1 MLGTTYIKRY
11 MMIKVK
17 KLKTKYRYTN
27 TIRIAFQSIIL
38 LLLLYVAIRPLFDKG
53 YVADFEAYCPFGGLS
68 AFMSKLNLGSLS
80 CTMGETQIFLGIILL
95 VGAFLFG
102 KLFCSYLCPIGSVSE
117 WFGKIGEKFHLRIK
131 MPNGLDRGL
140 RVFKYIILFVS
151 IYFTMT
157 SSELFCREFDP
168 YYAVVTGFSSR
179 DIVLYFA
186 IPALLITILG
196 AIFFRLFWCKY
207 LCPLGAITNIF
218 NNIIPTIVVFA
229 LYFLLRLIGADLGIV
244 WLLGGLVLA
253 GLFTEVGFMRSFG
266 FAFTK
271 IKRSPSTCTMCGLCD
286 DKCPEGIKV
295 SEYETVTHVD
305 CHLCTDCVYACPVSN
320 TLTVNSKETPKHLI
334 PIVTVVLIAAGLYLA
349 NHFEFATLSERW
361 GGFNKL
367 EKAQVLE
374 IPGLKTVKCF
384 GSATSFKN
392 QIRRFKGIK
401 GLDAYATSHTVKIYY
416 DPKVTNAEKIK
427 SEVFQPVRMKVR
439 RIKSNDKIDS
449 ITVAEFR
456 IEKMFDRVDHTNLV
470 YALRKDK
477 GVYGISTHFGEPIIA
492 DIYYNAAATTPDE
505 IRKAMEAKEV
515 TIKYSNG
522 EEVTNAI
529 DFDVYAEYKIKGKIS
544 VNDYQSK
551 MFSRYD
557 RKFNHYSKYK
567 PEELK
572 VLIYPMPEA
581 ANSTLARRLGYLVSH
596 LSNEK
601 GIVRFST
608 RYMNGPK
615 ALVYFNPKLISLE
628 KLKAA
633 ISSPMMT
640 VHFRGGKVEKVKN
653 PYKSKPEGRVLSVV
667 ELLNKKE
674 R

>member
-1 MLGTTYIKRY
+1 
-11 MMIKVK
+11 MIKVK
-17 KLKTKYRYTN
+17 KFKQKHRYTN
-27 TIRIAFQSIIL
+27 TLRIAFQSIIL
-38 LLLLYVAIRPLFDKG
+38 LLLVYVAVRPLFDGG
-53 YVADFEAYCPFGGLS
+53 YVADFEAYCPFGGIS

-80 CTMGETQIFLGIILL
+80 CTMGETQIFLGIFLL
-95 VGAFLFG
+95 LGAFLFG
-102 KLFCSYLCPIGSVSE
+102 KLFCSYICPIGSVSE
-117 WFGKIGEKFHLRIK
+117 WLGKIGDKFHVRIK

-140 RVFKYIILFVS
+140 RIFKYLILFVS
-151 IYFTMT
+151 VYFTMT
-157 SSELFCREFDP
+157 SSELFCKEFDP

-186 IPALLITILG
+186 LPAVIITILG

-218 NNIIPTIVVFA
+218 NNIIPTVVVFA
-229 LYFLLRLIGADLGIV
+229 LYFLLRLLGADLGLV
-244 WLLGGLVLA
+244 WLLGGLVLV
-253 GLFTEVGFMRSFG
+253 GMFTEVGFMRSFG
-266 FAFTK
+266 LNLTK
-271 IKRSPSTCTMCGLCD
+271 IKRKPSTCTMCGLCD
-286 DKCPEGIKV
+286 DSCPEGIKV

-320 TLTVNSKETPKHLI
+320 TLMVSSKETPKHLV
-334 PIVTVVLIAAGLYLA
+334 PIITVLLIAGGLFFA
-349 NHFEFATLSERW
+349 NNFEFATLSERW
-361 GGFNKL
+361 GGFDKL

-427 SEVFQPVRMKVR
+427 SEVFQPMRMKVR
-439 RIKSNDKIDS
+439 SIKPADNVDS
-449 ITVAEFR
+449 VTVAEFR
-456 IEKMFDRVDHTNLV
+456 IEKMFDKVDHTNLV

-477 GVYGISTHFGEPIIA
+477 GVYGIATHFGEPIIA
-492 DIYYNAAATTPDE
+492 DIYYNAAVTNPEE

-515 TIKYSNG
+515 TIKYSDG
-522 EEVTNAI
+522 KEVTDDI
-529 DFDVYAEYKIKGKIS
+529 DFDVYPDFKVKSKIS
-544 VNDYQSK
+544 VNDYLAQ

-581 ANSTLARRLGYLVSH
+581 ANSALARRLGYLVSH
-596 LSNEK
+596 LSGEK
-601 GIVRFST
+601 GIVRFAT
-608 RYMNGPK
+608 RYINGPK
-615 ALVYFNPKLISLE
+615 ALVFFNPKLISLD
-628 KLKAA
+628 KVKAA
-633 ISSPMMT
+633 ISSPVMT
-640 VHFRGGKVEKVKN
+640 VHFRGGKIKKVPN
-653 PYKSKPEGRVLSVV
+653 PYKSKPDGRVLSAV
-667 ELLNKKE
+667 ELQNTKK